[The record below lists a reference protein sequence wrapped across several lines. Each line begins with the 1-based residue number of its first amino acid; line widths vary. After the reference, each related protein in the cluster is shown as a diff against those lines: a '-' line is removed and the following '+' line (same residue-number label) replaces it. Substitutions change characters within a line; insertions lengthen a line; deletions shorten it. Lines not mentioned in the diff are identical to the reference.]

1 MRAKE
6 ENSYDEMS
14 TLCACN
20 APGNWFDSKVFVN
33 KNSIFNIYERLN
45 DGANL
50 YEKPLP
56 VD

>member
-20 APGNWFDSKVFVN
+20 APGNWFDCKVFVN